1 MRHARIT
8 VLLGCALLAIA
19 LVGCDQERGG
29 PRVVGEDGTEIEI
42 TAEPTETG
50 TATIVATD
58 EPTSTPDDG
67 ATATATPETTE
78 TPSTTPTGTPTA
90 TPTSTSTPGLGT
102 GSGAGGLAGVPYGT
116 DDVRAALA
124 ASGEPVEVDDEREPL
139 CPSGSVPETALQ
151 VGESVWALW
160 VYPDTSAREAEWEL
174 SDGRLEPQISD
185 CEPPSGFNYFNANT
199 VLVLLEGVSG
209 VEPVR
214 DAFLEMGAAAPE
226 GEG

>member
-29 PRVVGEDGTEIEI
+29 PRVVGEDGAEIEI
-42 TAEPTETG
+42 TAEPTATG
-50 TATIVATD
+50 TATIVTPG
-58 EPTSTPDDG
+58 EPTGTPDDG
-67 ATATATPETTE
+67 TATATPDATE

-90 TPTSTSTPGLGT
+90 TPTSTSTPGAGT
-102 GSGAGGLAGVPYGT
+102 ESGAGGLAGVPYGT

-124 ASGEPVEVDDEREPL
+124 ASGESVEVDDEREPL
-139 CPSGSVPETALQ
+139 CPSASVPETALQ

-174 SDGRLEPQISD
+174 SDGQLETQISE
-185 CEPPSGFNYFNANT
+185 CELPSGFNYFNANT
-199 VLVLLEGVSG
+199 VLVLLEGVES
-209 VEPVR
+209 VEAVR
-214 DAFLEMGAAAPE
+214 DAFLEMGTAASE
-226 GEG
+226 EEED

>member
-29 PRVVGEDGTEIEI
+29 PRVVGEDGTEIEV
-42 TAEPTETG
+42 TAEPTATG
-50 TATIVATD
+50 TATVVATG
-58 EPTSTPDDG
+58 EPTGTPDPA
-67 ATATATPETTE
+67 ATATTTPAVTE
-78 TPSTTPTGTPTA
+78 TPSATPTGTATGTA
-90 TPTSTSTPGLGT
+90 TSTPT
-102 GSGAGGLAGVPYGT
+102 PGSDSGDATSGLAGVPYGT

-124 ASGEPVEVDDEREPL
+124 DSGEPVEVDDEREPL
-139 CPSGSVPETALQ
+139 CPDAAVPETALR
-151 VGESVWALW
+151 VGESVWTLW
-160 VYPDTSAREAEWEL
+160 VYPDTAAREAEWGL
-174 SDGRLEPQISD
+174 SDGQLEPQISD

-214 DAFLEMGAAAPE
+214 EAFLEMGAAAPE
-226 GEG
+226 EEG